1 MNKKIAR
8 TAIIAVLYFVLTM
21 AVAPLSFGPVQFRF
35 SECLTM
41 LAIFYPEAIIGLTV
55 GCFFSNLLGTGLV
68 LDMVFGTLATFLS
81 SLLTYIICKRLRK
94 IIFKSI
100 VSIVFNVVLNAFLV
114 PICFVGFTYVPNVY
128 FYGVLTVGFGQLV
141 VLCTLGILVSF
152 SIDKLM
158 QKSELLQ

>member
-128 FYGVLTVGFGQLV
+128 FLSPSYHPA
-141 VLCTLGILVSF
+141 
-152 SIDKLM
+152 KL
-158 QKSELLQ
+158 